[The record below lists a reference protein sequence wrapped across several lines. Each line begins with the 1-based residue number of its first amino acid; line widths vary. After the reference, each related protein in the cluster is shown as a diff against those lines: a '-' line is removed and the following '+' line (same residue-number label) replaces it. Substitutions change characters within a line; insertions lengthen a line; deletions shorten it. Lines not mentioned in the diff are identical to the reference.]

1 MAKII
6 VVIMLHSGIPKQCPL
21 LVSVRFSNQKNIR
34 GNGELEVSEKENH
47 KR

>member
-1 MAKII
+1 MPITGISKIFK
-6 VVIMLHSGIPKQCPL
+6 L
-21 LVSVRFSNQKNIR
+21 KNIR